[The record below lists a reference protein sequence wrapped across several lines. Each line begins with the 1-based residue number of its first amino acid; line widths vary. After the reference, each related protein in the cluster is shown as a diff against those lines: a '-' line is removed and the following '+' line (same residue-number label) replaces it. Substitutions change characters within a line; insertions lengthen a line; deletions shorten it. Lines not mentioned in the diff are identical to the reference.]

1 MQTKWYTGCK
11 TPEDKKKRQDNVQM
25 SSEVLDILKKICY
38 NSILDDQS
46 ISKTDYDSPS
56 WSHLQAHKN
65 GRIEA
70 LNEIIKMCDLKGDH

>member
-1 MQTKWYTGCK
+1 MQLKWLTGCK
-11 TPEDKKKRQDNVQM
+11 TAEQKEKRKDLVLGAQ
-25 SSEVLDILKKICY
+25 SVLDILKEICY
-38 NSILDDQS
+38 NSILEEQS
-46 ISKTDYDSPS
+46 VSKKDYDSPS